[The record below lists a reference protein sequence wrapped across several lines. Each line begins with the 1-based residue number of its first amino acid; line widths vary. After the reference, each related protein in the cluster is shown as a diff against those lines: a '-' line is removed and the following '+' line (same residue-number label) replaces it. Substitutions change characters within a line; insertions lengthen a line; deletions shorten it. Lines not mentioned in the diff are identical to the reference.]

1 MPFQLHLNR
10 PNPFSLAWLFL
21 WLIIKAFNSLLNRLV
36 LQVVSE
42 DGKKVKR
49 LHQLLIETTDA
60 KVSFSLEFYVTSYVF
75 MDPSMILVIKIRVP
89 NCASFG
95 LF

>member
-1 MPFQLHLNR
+1 M
-10 PNPFSLAWLFL
+10 
-21 WLIIKAFNSLLNRLV
+21 
-36 LQVVSE
+36 
-42 DGKKVKR
+42 KR